1 MSRYEVRLSGAG
13 GQGML
18 LAGLILSEA
27 AGIHDGKHVTQT
39 KSYGPEA
46 RGGASKSE
54 VVIST
59 EEIDYPK
66 VTHPDLLLAMT
77 QEAYDKYCGDL
88 KDDGILI
95 VDSFFVH
102 ELSGKEAI
110 SIPITSIAREK
121 LGRELFANTI
131 SLGIIVALSGAVSKE
146 GLRKAVLARAPKGTE
161 QKNTRA
167 LEIGFEVADDY
178 RQKGHQRGPG
188 R

>member
-1 MSRYEVRLSGAG
+1 
-13 GQGML
+13 ML

-27 AGIHDGKHVTQT
+27 AGIYDGRYVTQT
-39 KSYGPEA
+39 RSYGPEA

-66 VTHPDLLLAMT
+66 VTRPDLLLAMT
-77 QEAYDKYCGDL
+77 QEAFDKYCGDL

-102 ELSGKEAI
+102 QLSGREAI
-110 SIPITSIAREK
+110 SLPITSLAREK

-131 SLGIIVALSGAVSKE
+131 SLGIIVALTDAVSEE
-146 GLRKAVLARAPKGTE
+146 GIRKAVLARAPKGTE
-161 QKNTRA
+161 EKNSRA
-167 LEIGFEVADDY
+167 LEIGFEVANDY
-178 RQKGHQRGPG
+178 RRKGQQSVPKG
-188 R
+188 